1 MKKIFRPDPGALIV
15 DDETAASMPWVN
27 SLWFKFI
34 EHHWGCLFEW
44 ESKYLDM
51 LVDLKESR
59 EIKSII
65 DIGANTGAVSIF
77 LSVLFNPQKIVCIEP
92 DLSNFIFL
100 KYAGRHMLTEHTKVS
115 FINGAIYYS
124 EAEEM
129 SMFSLSEEVNPGGK
143 FLEPLIAEKLLKTG
157 GFQKDPNLVKIKT
170 LEYVASALGVE
181 RADLVKIDV
190 EGAEWNIIENSSFLR
205 EKTDLIFLE
214 YHDRSLEE
222 TLDFLETNLPN
233 HELIKQVE
241 NSVVLKL
248 KG

>member
-1 MKKIFRPDPGALIV
+1 MKKLPIHSPEAFIV

-27 SLWFKFI
+27 SLWFRFI
-34 EHHWGCLFEW
+34 EHHWGCMFEW
-44 ESKYLDM
+44 EAKYLDM

-59 EIKSII
+59 EIKNII

-77 LSVLFNPQKIVCIEP
+77 LAALLNPQKIMCIEP
-92 DLSNFIFL
+92 DLSNFILL
-100 KYAGRHMLTEHTKVS
+100 KYAGRYISTEYTKAS
-115 FINGAIYYS
+115 FINEAIYYS
-124 EAEEM
+124 ETEEM
-129 SMFSLSEEVNPGGK
+129 NMFSLSEEVNPGGK

-170 LEYVASALGVE
+170 LEYVASACGVE